1 MRLSQ
6 RRLVT
11 RAFVSTGLAL
21 LALAGTALAETI
33 TFKPEVLLL
42 RRSNEGKEASYKYAA
57 LTPKTLAGKEP
68 TVTFGYS
75 ADGRNVRV
83 TITAVGPPEKDGSVK
98 AIVTVLRKKPLP
110 DGTGEDIIRRTVQK
124 VFEPGKPLV
133 ADRDM
138 RISEDDTIPDGTV
151 ELLQL
156 TLEKP

>member
-1 MRLSQ
+1 MRPMQ
-6 RRLVT
+6 HRLGA
-11 RAFVSTGLAL
+11 RALAATGLAL
-21 LALAGTALAETI
+21 LALAEAALAAPI

-57 LTPKTLAGKEP
+57 LTPKTLTGKEP
-68 TVTFGYS
+68 AVTFGYS

-83 TITAVGPPEKDGSVK
+83 TITAVGPPDKDGSVK

-110 DGTGEDIIRRTVQK
+110 DGAGEDIIRRTVQK
-124 VFEPGKPLV
+124 VFQPGKPLV